1 MVERMVARKDY
12 QWAVELV
19 ELTALQLVER
29 MVVPMVGWKAFW
41 MEKPK
46 VARLEMNLVELTVGK
61 LGVIQVVKM
70 VNSKVDLMVSMME
83 LK

>member
-1 MVERMVARKDY
+1 MVAWKDY

-29 MVVPMVGWKAFW
+29 MVVLMAGWKAYW

-46 VARLEMNLVELTVGK
+46 VARLEMNLVELKVGK
-61 LGVIQVVKM
+61 LGVIQAVQM
-70 VNSKVDLMVSMME
+70 VNSKVDLMVSMTE